1 MMSNNRQAFLDMLA
15 WSEGTSTIPGS
26 DNGYNVLVG
35 STPSHP
41 LLFNSYADHPRVFNA
56 ELDSTAAGRYQLLA
70 KYFDVYKEQLRLPD
84 FSPPSQD
91 MIALQQ
97 IKERFAWDDVDA
109 GNLATAILKC
119 STIWASLP
127 GAPYG
132 QRQNKLSDLQ
142 TAYLN
147 AGGTLASNS

>member
-1 MMSNNRQAFLDMLA
+1 MPGNRQAFLDMLA
-15 WSEGTSTIPGS
+15 WSEGTTTITES

-41 LLFNSYADHPRVFNA
+41 LLFDSYADHPRILNA

-70 KYFDVYKEQLRLPD
+70 KYFDAYKQLLKLSD
-84 FSPPSQD
+84 FSPTSQD
-91 MIALQQ
+91 LIAVQQ
-97 IKERFAWDDVDA
+97 ITERRAMADIAA
-109 GNLATAILKC
+109 GNIITAILKC

-132 QRQNKLSDLQ
+132 QRQNKLSDLLAVYQ
-142 TAYLN
+142 K
-147 AGGTLASNS
+147 AGGSLSSTS

>member
-1 MMSNNRQAFLDMLA
+1 MPGNRQAFLDMLA
-15 WSEGTSTIPGS
+15 WSEGTSTITES

-41 LLFNSYADHPRVFNA
+41 LLFDSYADHPRILNA

-70 KYFDVYKEQLRLPD
+70 KYYDAYKQLLKLSD
-84 FSPPSQD
+84 FSPTSQD
-91 MIALQQ
+91 LIAVQQ
-97 IKERFAWDDVDA
+97 ITERRAMADIAA
-109 GNLATAILKC
+109 GNIITAILKC

-132 QRQNKLSDLQ
+132 QRQNKLSDLLAEYQ
-142 TAYLN
+142 K
-147 AGGTLASNS
+147 AGGSLSSTS

>member
-1 MMSNNRQAFLDMLA
+1 MPGNRQAFLDLLA
-15 WSEGTSTIPGS
+15 WSEGTTTITES

-41 LLFNSYADHPRVFNA
+41 LLFDSYADHPRILNA

-70 KYFDVYKEQLRLPD
+70 KYFDAYKQLLKLSD
-84 FSPPSQD
+84 FSPTSQD
-91 MIALQQ
+91 LIAVQQ
-97 IKERFAWDDVDA
+97 ITERRAMADIAA
-109 GNLATAILKC
+109 GNIITAILKC

-132 QRQNKLSDLQ
+132 QRQNKLSDLLAVYQ
-142 TAYLN
+142 K
-147 AGGTLASNS
+147 AGGSLSSTS

>member
-1 MMSNNRQAFLDMLA
+1 MPGNRQAFLDMLA
-15 WSEGTSTIPGS
+15 WSEGTSTIPDS

-35 STPSHP
+35 STPEYP
-41 LLFNSYADHPRVFNA
+41 LLFESYADHPRIYNPD
-56 ELDSTAAGRYQLLA
+56 LDSTAAGRYQLLD
-70 KYFDVYKEQLRLPD
+70 KYFDAYKQMLNLPD

-91 MIALQQ
+91 AIALRQ
-97 IKERFAWDDVDA
+97 ISERRALADIDV
-109 GNLATAILKC
+109 GNLATAIFKC

-142 TAYLN
+142 AAYLK
-147 AGGTLASNS
+147 AGGSLATNS